1 MQRKPQSNSQPLVTG
16 MLSESQICL
25 SFDACPKTS
34 NTSTSVPPNSA
45 YGRQFFCISNRL
57 SELSTVTTKASIL
70 LHDCWVGVHLF
81 WYLILDDCD
90 YCCSIKSCQAC
101 STKLFRAVWCQE
113 LGVSNACFLSCR
125 VAVVW
130 CMVMVWN
137 LKLAPCSYL
146 PCSVYVCVCYPQFLS
161 SPPLHCCH
169 AVWHRKTSFWNLSL
183 PVLMHL
189 NLI

>member
-1 MQRKPQSNSQPLVTG
+1 MRQKPHSNSQPLVTG

-25 SFDACPKTS
+25 SFDACPKTA

-70 LHDCWVGVHLF
+70 LHDRWVGVYVF

-90 YCCSIKSCQAC
+90 YCCSIRSCQAC
-101 STKLFRAVWCQE
+101 STKRFRALWWQE
-113 LGVSNACFLSCR
+113 LGVSKIWTAASFCA
-125 VAVVW
+125 AVVW

-137 LKLAPCSYL
+137 LKLAPCSYRVECLCFLHFRLFVITTTALL
-146 PCSVYVCVCYPQFLS
+146 PCSVAP
-161 SPPLHCCH
+161 
-169 AVWHRKTSFWNLSL
+169 
-183 PVLMHL
+183 
-189 NLI
+189 